1 MGALSKFLDIVS
13 PMRPRQ
19 LAMSPRVLD
28 VAPTLRGGDN
38 QRVDQL
44 LAQLAG
50 RPGVRKQDL
59 GLWASLDPAERMGG
73 LGLVERARPPKLY
86 AQRSIQSAPD
96 GDDDFMD
103 AAAVITWGDELINDR
118 LDVYLNALSNTG
130 RNDLRLLRDR
140 RPPPDDV
147 DALGAYESWL
157 QNLLEANGLD
167 TNPGILDEN
176 FIDRVMEMATDRFGQ
191 AKRTWGPLYEG
202 MQAQKTLPGDEYFET
217 VLRGA
222 PSTAEALAGKGSA
235 GYHFA
240 NNAQLGHIRGSIMD
254 DRSMLLHEIQSDP
267 LEVLGATHPAMQNIY
282 GKLGNMA
289 VDRAA
294 AADMRRV
301 IVPDGKRITSV
312 RDPRHAKFY
321 EKLYDDTL
329 RKNLYDPLHA
339 QGLKITSHNGHNII
353 HLSQPLR
360 EDILKGNVLRYK
372 KGGLAQMCECGK

>member
-86 AQRSIQSAPD
+86 AQRSIQSDPD
-96 GDDDFMD
+96 NEIDMTDM
-103 AAAVITWGDELINDR
+103 AADLVWGDELINDR
-118 LDVYLNALSNTG
+118 LDIYLNALEGANPTTWQ
-130 RNDLRLLRDR
+130 RLSRQ
-140 RPPPDDV
+140 RPPADDI
-147 DALGAYESWL
+147 DALGEYETL
-157 QNLLEANGLD
+157 VGDVLDDIGINPDPTELNEAFL
-167 TNPGILDEN
+167 
-176 FIDRVMEMATDRFGQ
+176 DRVLDMANNQVDRS
-191 AKRTWGPLYEG
+191 RTWGPLYEG
-202 MQAQKTLPGDEYFET
+202 MQVQSTLPGDEYFET

-222 PSTAEALAGKGSA
+222 PSTAEDLASKGNK

-240 NNAQLGHIRGSIMD
+240 NNAQLGHIRGSIAD
-254 DRSMLLHEIQSDP
+254 DRSMILHEIQSDP

-294 AADMRRV
+294 ASGMRRV
-301 IVPDGKRITSV
+301 IIPDGKRITSV

-329 RKNLYDPLHA
+329 RKSLYDPLHA
-339 QGLKITSHNGHNII
+339 QGLKISSHNGHNII

>member
-59 GLWASLDPAERMGG
+59 GLWASLDPSERMGG

-86 AQRSIQSAPD
+86 AQRSIQSAH
-96 GDDDFMD
+96 DDDVAMTD
-103 AAAVITWGDELINDR
+103 MAADLVWGDELINDR
-118 LDVYLNALSNTG
+118 LDIYLNALEGT
-130 RNDLRLLRDR
+130 DPAAWQRLSRQ
-140 RPPPDDV
+140 RPPADDI
-147 DALGAYESWL
+147 DALGEYETL
-157 QNLLEANGLD
+157 VGDVLD
-167 TNPGILDEN
+167 NIGINPDPTELNEEFLDRILD
-176 FIDRVMEMATDRFGQ
+176 MANNQVDQ
-191 AKRTWGPLYEG
+191 SRTWGPLFKGIQVQSDLPEG
-202 MQAQKTLPGDEYFET
+202 SYFET

-222 PSTAEALAGKGSA
+222 PSTTEALASKGNE

-240 NNAQLGHIRGSIMD
+240 NNAQLGHIRGTLLD
-254 DRSMLLHEIQSDP
+254 DTMFLHELQSDP

-294 AADMRRV
+294 AAGMSSLAIPNGERIARMR
-301 IVPDGKRITSV
+301 P
-312 RDPRHAKFY
+312 PQHEAFY
-321 EKLYDDTL
+321 KKLYDDTL
-329 RKNLYDPLHA
+329 NKSLYDPLRN
-339 QGLKITSHNGHNII
+339 QGLRV
-353 HLSQPLR
+353 SQDAGFNFIDLPEAAREAILR
-360 EDILKGNVLRYK
+360 GDVLRYRR
-372 KGGLAQMCECGK
+372 GGLAQMCECGK

>member
-59 GLWASLDPAERMGG
+59 GLWASLDPSERMGG

-86 AQRSIQSAPD
+86 AQRSAQTAPEEE
-96 GDDDFMD
+96 FRM
-103 AAAVITWGDELINDR
+103 AARAADIARSNELINDR
-118 LDVYLNALSNTG
+118 LDIYLNALERTDPATWQRLNSERPTADDLDALSAYETG
-130 RNDLRLLRDR
+130 VRSVLRDAR
-140 RPPPDDV
+140 IIPDATV
-147 DALGAYESWL
+147 LNREFL
-157 QNLLEANGLD
+157 
-167 TNPGILDEN
+167 
-176 FIDRVMEMATDRFGQ
+176 DRVLAMASSQF
-191 AKRTWGPLYEG
+191 AHKRSWGPFHED
-202 MQAQKTLPGDEYFET
+202 MQVQSTLPGDEYFET

-222 PSTAEALAGKGSA
+222 PSTTEMLASKGNK

-240 NNAQLGHIRGSIMD
+240 NNAQLGHIRGSVMD

-282 GKLGNMA
+282 GKLGSMA

-294 AADMRRV
+294 AAGMRRV

>member
-86 AQRSIQSAPD
+86 AQRSIQNAPD
-96 GDDDFMD
+96 DDVAMTDM
-103 AAAVITWGDELINDR
+103 AADLIWGDELINDR
-118 LDVYLNALSNTG
+118 LDIYLNALEGT
-130 RNDLRLLRDR
+130 DPVAWQRLSRQ
-140 RPPPDDV
+140 RPPADDI
-147 DALGAYESWL
+147 DALGEYEML
-157 QNLLEANGLD
+157 VGDVLD
-167 TNPGILDEN
+167 DIGISPDPTELNEE
-176 FIDRVMEMATDRFGQ
+176 FLDRVLDMANNQVDQ
-191 AKRTWGPLYEG
+191 SRTWGPLYEG
-202 MQAQKTLPGDEYFET
+202 MQVQRTLPGDEYFET

-222 PSTAEALAGKGSA
+222 PSTAEALASKGNA

-254 DRSMLLHEIQSDP
+254 DKSMLLHEIQSDP

-294 AADMRRV
+294 AAGMRRV
-301 IVPDGKRITSV
+301 IVPDGRRITSV

-339 QGLKITSHNGHNII
+339 QGLKISSHNGHNII

-372 KGGLAQMCECGK
+372 KGGLVQMRSCK